1 MSLLIST
8 KLPGCRAT
16 ANPIE
21 LLFVPFV
28 KTNSCVAPG
37 AAMVGTVNVRDEFEQ
52 FAVITLLTPATVTAF
67 LLQSVL
73 KFAPLTVTDAPLA

>member
-1 MSLLIST
+1 
-8 KLPGCRAT
+8 
-16 ANPIE
+16 
-21 LLFVPFV
+21 
-28 KTNSCVAPG
+28 
-37 AAMVGTVNVRDEFEQ
+37 MVGTVNVRDEFEQ